1 MFGNGTRRYP
11 FFMLILL
18 LIAIVAGVAVAIQG
32 QFMGTMDRI
41 AGTAT
46 SVFIT
51 YGLGALIA
59 AAIWLVRG
67 GPVPAIRQIPWYA
80 WSAGAFGLVIVGGIG
95 YAAPRLGLARTLVI
109 TVAAQLIMAMVLD
122 RTFDARR
129 AAGLALTIAG
139 VWLVV
144 KG

>member
-1 MFGNGTRRYP
+1 MF
-11 FFMLILL
+11 LLL
-18 LIAIVAGVAVAIQG
+18 LIAVVAGIAVAIQG
-32 QFMGTMDRI
+32 QLMGTMDRL

-51 YGLGALIA
+51 YGLGALLA

-67 GPVPAIRQIPWYA
+67 RPVAHLREIPWYA

-109 TVAAQLIMAMVLD
+109 TVAAQLLMAMVLD

-129 AAGLALTIAG
+129 VAGLALTIAG

-144 KG
+144 KA

>member
-1 MFGNGTRRYP
+1 MTS
-11 FFMLILL
+11 FFTLL
-18 LIAIVAGVAVAIQG
+18 LIAAAAGIAVALQG
-32 QFMGTMDRI
+32 QLMGTMDRL

-51 YGLGALIA
+51 YGVG
-59 AAIWLVRG
+59 AAIATILWLAKGR
-67 GPVPAIRQIPWYA
+67 PVEGIRQIPWYA
-80 WSAGAFGLVIVGGIG
+80 WTAGAFGLVIVGGIG
-95 YAAPRLGLARTLVI
+95 YAAPRLGLARTLVM
-109 TVAAQLIMAMVLD
+109 TVAAQLIMAVLLD

-129 AAGLALTIAG
+129 IAGIAITICG